1 MKHEAVFN
9 NSFQKIPHSQVVP
22 SLALYTTHFCPQG
35 SPEINKHWAC
45 ILFRLMAKALWVEL
59 VGTVLWFFDGV
70 MQHTENTVS
79 KLRRFEKTMDDCEPR
94 AAKQGSQ
101 GLYSGQQQA
110 HAPQGKDFLGSLKLA
125 RFQSLGTTHPL
136 LVLDP
141 GVSDQSCGEGR
152 SWSVELIWC

>member
-1 MKHEAVFN
+1 M
-9 NSFQKIPHSQVVP
+9 
-22 SLALYTTHFCPQG
+22 
-35 SPEINKHWAC
+35 
-45 ILFRLMAKALWVEL
+45 

-70 MQHTENTVS
+70 TQHTENTMS

-141 GVSDQSCGEGR
+141 GVSDQSCGDGR
-152 SWSVELIWC
+152 SWSVELIWCLIQRTEQTLAGAPNLGQHIFLN